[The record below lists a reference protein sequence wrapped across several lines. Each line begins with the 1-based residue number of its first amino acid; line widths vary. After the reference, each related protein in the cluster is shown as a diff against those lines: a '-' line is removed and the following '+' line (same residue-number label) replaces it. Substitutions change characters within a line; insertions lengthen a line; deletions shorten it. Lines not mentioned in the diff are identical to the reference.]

1 MARSASPAARSAMRF
16 YGVRADPK
24 VVGMVEDGGAF
35 GIHESWDEVKKFAW
49 KGTEPVKA
57 AMAANYKK
65 FGTRAEAE
73 AYLLTQ
79 REDFMGRREANRMVK
94 LSMVVLA
101 SLTALGLC
109 AFLSQQMFD
118 YFQCSSD
125 WMGLR
130 LHCTALKKTTAWVAT
145 YQMEIMTV
153 AGSAVTIIAGILA
166 QQAVGFIGRG
176 VFGS

>member
-1 MARSASPAARSAMRF
+1 MRF
-16 YGVRADPK
+16 YAVRADPNI
-24 VVGMVEDGGAF
+24 VGKAEDGGAF
-35 GIHESWDEVKKFAW
+35 GIHETWDDVKRHAW
-49 KGTEPVKA
+49 HGTEPVKA
-57 AMAANYKK
+57 AMGANYRR
-65 FGTRAEAE
+65 FGTREEAE
-73 AYLLTQ
+73 EYLLTP

-153 AGSAVTIIAGILA
+153 ASLAVTTIAGILA
-166 QQAVGFIGRG
+166 EKSISAIGRG